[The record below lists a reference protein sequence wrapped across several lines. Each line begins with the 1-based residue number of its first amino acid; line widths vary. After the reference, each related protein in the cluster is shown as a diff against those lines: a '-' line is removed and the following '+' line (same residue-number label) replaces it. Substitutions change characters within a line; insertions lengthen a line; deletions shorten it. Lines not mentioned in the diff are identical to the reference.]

1 MCVESNFGAT
11 CYEKFRKQ
19 MEFCMNTKYASGTV
33 KDENWN
39 NIQWSEVK
47 ETVRLFIVK
56 ARQKG

>member
-1 MCVESNFGAT
+1 
-11 CYEKFRKQ
+11 
-19 MEFCMNTKYASGTV
+19 MNTKYASGTV